1 MKLYKNLK
9 IKGQVPIDLAAN
21 FDFSI
26 QADQIEVN
34 FRPFQKKKSQYFFEI
49 LEELEHAVISVLHR
63 SKQFNF

>member
-1 MKLYKNLK
+1 M
-9 IKGQVPIDLAAN
+9 PIDLAAN

-49 LEELEHAVISVLHR
+49 LEELEHAVISVLHC

>member
-34 FRPFQKKKSQYFFEI
+34 FRPFQKKKVSIFLKY
-49 LEELEHAVISVLHR
+49 LKSLNML
-63 SKQFNF
+63 